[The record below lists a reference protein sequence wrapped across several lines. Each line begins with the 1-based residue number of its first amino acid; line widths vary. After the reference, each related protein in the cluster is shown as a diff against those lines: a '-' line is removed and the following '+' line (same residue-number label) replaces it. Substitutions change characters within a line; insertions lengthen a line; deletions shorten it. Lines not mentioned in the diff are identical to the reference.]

1 MVNDI
6 EWINA
11 HSPYPVKR
19 ENENLITITTDTGK
33 VMGTGFR
40 RLFTVGDHLFL
51 YFCNVKLSGG
61 RGGRPDLKLGAT
73 VSLIAKRYLMEN
85 PDNVLFFCHI
95 DEPGS
100 FAIERINLH
109 WYDLFV
115 KKHPEDA
122 GTVMRLSAVGSDG
135 KSYHAVFFISQLCTE
150 REELIKSLTEQFDDF
165 LTLFCQIKEHDE
177 IRKPKEKG
185 V

>member
-6 EWINA
+6 DWINA

-51 YFCNVKLSGG
+51 YFSNVKLSGV
-61 RGGRPDLKLGAT
+61 RGGKPDLKLGAT

-95 DEPGS
+95 DVAGS
-100 FAIERINLH
+100 LAIERINLH
-109 WYDLFV
+109 WYDLYV

-122 GTVMRLSAVGSDG
+122 DSVLRLSAVGPDG
-135 KSYHAVFFISQLCTE
+135 NSYHAVFFISQQCTE
-150 REELIKSLTEQFDDF
+150 REQLIKALSEQFNDFINIFYHIKEDDF
-165 LTLFCQIKEHDE
+165 KKSGNLI
-177 IRKPKEKG
+177 
-185 V
+185 